1 MTNPSILMLLI
12 YTVMV
17 IADWRR
23 LKKLKPRD
31 RIVYAGVFL
40 LSCYLAV
47 DHIWHLSLFF
57 IEDAALLL
65 FGGWGRQLLDLLNV
79 PPS

>member
-12 YTVMV
+12 YAVIA
-17 IADWRR
+17 IADWSR
-23 LKKLKPRD
+23 LKKLSRRD
-31 RIVYAGVFL
+31 QIAYAGIFL

-47 DHIWHLSLFF
+47 DYIWHLSLFF
-57 IEDAALLL
+57 IEDAAQLL
-65 FGGWGRQLLDLLNV
+65 FGGWGRRLLDFLNV